1 MEEEGL
7 GGGARLVI
15 SDLHT
20 DCDLDTRASGL
31 ARDATAQGCWCI
43 RAVELCYLHRHIQEM
58 VTEVDKTR
66 KASYIMYLYR
76 ECVEES
82 YCSLYHYFTS

>member
-31 ARDATAQGCWCI
+31 ARVLLHK
-43 RAVELCYLHRHIQEM
+43 AVG
-58 VTEVDKTR
+58 
-66 KASYIMYLYR
+66 AS
-76 ECVEES
+76 EQ
-82 YCSLYHYFTS
+82 